1 MCCRPI
7 LPSVCFGLS
16 FLGTCVSVRRRDRC
30 TRTPLIR
37 FAGSFSLVLLHAPL
51 PSMSSVRFLPYFG
64 QAHFAPHLLCLCC
77 PPSLWLS
84 CVSLF
89 VLPCGARGIVLSLCS
104 CCFAL
109 SPFWFFA
116 LLAVLVRAL
125 LFPLLSALLCCGS
138 CLCPVCLPS
147 PASGLVCA
155 LVQLAPWC
163 AGTSLWVS
171 GCSCDGSVALL
182 SCWECG

>member
-1 MCCRPI
+1 MHWCPI

-16 FLGTCVSVRRRDRC
+16 FLCTCVSVRRRDRC

-37 FAGSFSLVLLHAPL
+37 FAVSCLVLLHAPPPSSVFSSLLALLRSSALCSSLALSVL
-51 PSMSSVRFLPYFG
+51 PSFSLAVLCAPVCVALPWDC
-64 QAHFAPHLLCLCC
+64 AVLVLL
-77 PPSLWLS
+77 
-84 CVSLF
+84 LF
-89 VLPCGARGIVLSLCS
+89 RLV
-104 CCFAL
+104 
-109 SPFWFFA
+109 FWFFA